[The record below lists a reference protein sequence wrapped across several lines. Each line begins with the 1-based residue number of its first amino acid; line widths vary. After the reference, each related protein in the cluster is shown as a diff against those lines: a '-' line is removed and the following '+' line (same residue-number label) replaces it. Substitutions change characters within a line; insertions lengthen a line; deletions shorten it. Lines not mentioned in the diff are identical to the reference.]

1 VNETHIEV
9 IRTDAD
15 GVETTLT
22 LTSDYTVA
30 GVGAPGGGAVTM
42 VEAPVTGETIV
53 MLRKV
58 PFTQETDLENQGAYY
73 AETVEA
79 ALDLGVM
86 RDQQL
91 EEGLHRAVKM
101 PADYDGEDV
110 TAEDFF
116 AAADA

>member
-1 VNETHIEV
+1 MTVASETNRSGPYNGNGSTTVFDYDCRIVNETHIEV

-22 LTSDYTVA
+22 LTSDYPVA

-58 PFTQETDLENQGAYY
+58 PFTQETDLENQGA
-73 AETVEA
+73 
-79 ALDLGVM
+79 
-86 RDQQL
+86 
-91 EEGLHRAVKM
+91 
-101 PADYDGEDV
+101 
-110 TAEDFF
+110 
-116 AAADA
+116 